1 MSEQEHPSATPD
13 DATPDG
19 GTPGGATVAA
29 PESLEKTSRASRDP
43 DAEDGG
49 GGAPESSAQ
58 ELEARPDEVE
68 ETAGG
73 MKLIPADQGR
83 SRATGVFIALGATA
97 LAIGL
102 FSTFADI
109 IAPIFLAAN
118 LLIAA
123 FPIYN
128 ILERLKAP
136 RIVAAIA
143 TGLAVLV
150 ILGLG
155 VAALVWSGTSMVREL
170 TGNADKFTEL
180 YTQAIA
186 LLGSLG
192 FDQGALL
199 EQLKTISPSNIL
211 GIVRGVVSNA
221 TGATGII
228 IVVLVAMVFM
238 VMDLPTMKDRMG
250 ITTRLH
256 PAFSSNIETFIIGI
270 RKYWLVTTVFGLI
283 VSALDLGVLLILGVP
298 LPLVWAVLAFITN
311 YIPNVG
317 FIIGLVP
324 PALLALVENGPVT
337 ALIVVVSFSVL
348 NFVIQSIIQPKFSGD
363 AVGITPTVS
372 FISLLLWTA
381 VFGPLGALVALPFT
395 LMIKAMLLD
404 SDPRTRWIN
413 ALIAANPKTLEKAQ

>member
-1 MSEQEHPSATPD
+1 MSEQEPTSPRSDGPPLEDEHRGASA
-13 DATPDG
+13 
-19 GTPGGATVAA
+19 V
-29 PESLEKTSRASRDP
+29 
-43 DAEDGG
+43 DAES
-49 GGAPESSAQ
+49 ARAKRAESTGDDRRDDSGQLHTPAT
-58 ELEARPDEVE
+58 AADTTSSPG
-68 ETAGG
+68 ETVGG
-73 MKLIPADQGR
+73 MVQVESDQGR
-83 SRATGVFIALGATA
+83 SRATGVAIALGATA

-102 FSTFADI
+102 MSTFADI
-109 IAPIFLAAN
+109 IGPIFLAAN

-123 FPIYN
+123 FPVYT
-128 ILERLKAP
+128 ILERIKAP

-143 TGLAVLV
+143 TGLSVLA

-170 TGNADKFTEL
+170 GNYSDKFTEL
-180 YTQAIA
+180 YTQGIQ
-186 LLGSLG
+186 LLGKLG
-192 FDQGALL
+192 FDETALL
-199 EQLKTISPSNIL
+199 EQLKTISPSNVL
-211 GIVRGVVSNA
+211 GVVRGLVSNA

-256 PAFSSNIETFIIGI
+256 PAFSSNIETFVKGI
-270 RKYWLVTTVFGLI
+270 RKYWLVTTIFGLI
-283 VSALDLGVLLILGVP
+283 VSTLDFGVLLILGVP

-324 PALLALVENGPVT
+324 PALLALVENGPAA
-337 ALIVVVSFSVL
+337 ALIVVVSFSLL
-348 NFVIQSIIQPKFSGD
+348 NFVIQSLIQPKFSGD

-372 FISLLLWTA
+372 FVSLLLWAA
-381 VFGPLGALVALPFT
+381 VFGPLGALIALPFT

-404 SDPRTRWIN
+404 SDPKTRWIN
-413 ALIAANPKTLEKAQ
+413 ALIAANPKSVEEPA

>member
-1 MSEQEHPSATPD
+1 MSTQDPTSPLGDAPENEEPTTGSTVVDTDTETDTDTSTDSALARRSTADASGSRED
-13 DATPDG
+13 DTDG
-19 GTPGGATVAA
+19 GDTV
-29 PESLEKTSRASRDP
+29 D
-43 DAEDGG
+43 
-49 GGAPESSAQ
+49 
-58 ELEARPDEVE
+58 
-68 ETAGG
+68 G
-73 MKLIPADQGR
+73 MKSIPADQGR
-83 SRATGVFIALGATA
+83 SRATGVFIALGAAA

-102 FSTFADI
+102 LTQFADI
-109 IAPIFLAAN
+109 IAPVFLAAN

-123 FPIYN
+123 FPVYT
-128 ILERLKAP
+128 ILQRIKVP
-136 RIVAAIA
+136 RIIAAIA
-143 TGLAVLV
+143 TGLTVLV
-150 ILGLG
+150 VLGLG

-170 TGNADKFTEL
+170 GNYSDKFTEL
-180 YTQAIA
+180 YTQAIG
-186 LLGSLG
+186 LLGTLG
-192 FDQGALL
+192 FDEAALL

-211 GIVRGVVSNA
+211 GVVRGLVSNA

-228 IVVLVAMVFM
+228 IVVLVAMIFM
-238 VMDLPTMKDRMG
+238 IMDLPSMKERMD

-256 PAFSSNIETFIIGI
+256 PAFSSNIETFIQGI
-270 RKYWLVTTVFGLI
+270 RKYWLVTTIFGLI
-283 VSALDLGVLLILGVP
+283 VSVLDFGILLVLGVP

-324 PALLALVENGPVT
+324 PALLALVENGPAA
-337 ALIVVVSFSVL
+337 ALAVVVSFSLL

-404 SDPRTRWIN
+404 SDPRTRWVN
-413 ALIAANPKTLEKAQ
+413 ALIAANPQAVDPAR

>member
-1 MSEQEHPSATPD
+1 MNEQEPMSEERSGEGLPKGEAGSTAVSTDRDSPASGEDHSG
-13 DATPDG
+13 DATPQR
-19 GTPGGATVAA
+19 TAEATSSPGQMV
-29 PESLEKTSRASRDP
+29 
-43 DAEDGG
+43 
-49 GGAPESSAQ
+49 
-58 ELEARPDEVE
+58 
-68 ETAGG
+68 GG
-73 MKLIPADQGR
+73 MVQVESDQGR
-83 SRATGVFIALGATA
+83 SRAAGVAIALGASA

-102 FSTFADI
+102 LSTFADI

-123 FPIYN
+123 FPVYT
-128 ILERLKAP
+128 ILERIKAP

-143 TGLAVLV
+143 TGLSVLV

-155 VAALVWSGTSMVREL
+155 VAALVWSATSMVREL
-170 TGNADKFTEL
+170 GNYSDKFTEL
-180 YTQAIA
+180 YNQGIQI
-186 LLGSLG
+186 LGKLG
-192 FDQGALL
+192 FDETALL
-199 EQLKTISPSNIL
+199 EQLKTISPSNVL
-211 GIVRGVVSNA
+211 GLVTGLVSNA

-228 IVVLVAMVFM
+228 IVILVAMIFM
-238 VMDLPTMKDRMG
+238 VMDLPTMKDRMH

-256 PAFSSNIETFIIGI
+256 PAFSSNIETFIKGI
-270 RKYWLVTTVFGLI
+270 RKYWLVTTIFGLI
-283 VSALDLGVLLILGVP
+283 VSTLDFGVLLILGVP

-324 PALLALVENGPVT
+324 PALLALVEKGPAT
-337 ALIVVVSFSVL
+337 ALIVVVAFSVL

-381 VFGPLGALVALPFT
+381 VFGPLGALIALPFT

-413 ALIAANPKTLEKAQ
+413 TLIAANPKPIEESI